1 MDSGFM
7 SSNLLTH
14 KSSLVSKHR
23 SITEGPKAMNLQA
36 PPLHHHHKLQKTMD
50 LLHCELENVYT

>member
-1 MDSGFM
+1 M

-23 SITEGPKAMNLQA
+23 FITEDPKAMNLQA